1 MALVTPRPIAWVST
15 LELEGS
21 LKVAR
26 FSFFDVLGVGPP
38 VVGSYAADRADG
50 KPTLTLQNIACTRD
64 LS

>member
-1 MALVTPRPIAWVST
+1 MST